1 MICRKQAYHLS
12 NIMFPVHIVEH
23 TKLSVELAM
32 FSILNVF
39 SNSLCNNFYPVL
51 TFFQRE
57 HRLFQM
63 SQKRQEMST
72 DGSLSKRIGLFCCL
86 RHMEGLS
93 VLGLQLI

>member
-1 MICRKQAYHLS
+1 MSFQTHHS
-12 NIMFPVHIVEH
+12 W
-23 TKLSVELAM
+23 S
-32 FSILNVF
+32 
-39 SNSLCNNFYPVL
+39 NNFYPVL

-57 HRLFQM
+57 HRVFQM

-72 DGSLSKRIGLFCCL
+72 DGSLSKLIGLFCCL

>member
-12 NIMFPVHIVEH
+12 NIMFPVHIVEY
-23 TKLSVELAM
+23 TKLSVELPH
-32 FSILNVF
+32 LNVF

-63 SQKRQEMST
+63 SQKRPEMST
-72 DGSLSKRIGLFCCL
+72 DGSLSKLIGLFCCL

>member
-1 MICRKQAYHLS
+1 
-12 NIMFPVHIVEH
+12 MFPVHIVGH
-23 TKLSVELAM
+23 TKLSVELQH
-32 FSILNVF
+32 LNVF
-39 SNSLCNNFYPVL
+39 SNSWSNDFYPVL

-72 DGSLSKRIGLFCCL
+72 DGRLSKLSGLFCCL